1 VPVNEADTALLR
13 ETPDLHGAYPRLSE
27 AQIAAL
33 EAAGQRRRTETG
45 DVMFHEGD
53 PTGYDFFVVL
63 GGRVAVLES
72 YGTPDERWI
81 AIHGPGRFLGELSLL
96 IGQPPFYSAVV
107 QEPGEVLAVPVDEV
121 RSIVAGDPALGDL
134 ILRAYLIRRSML
146 IDLGVGLRIVGS
158 RYSPD
163 TRRLRDFAARNRLPH
178 RWIHLE
184 EDPSAEA
191 LLQALG
197 VAPEETPIVI
207 WRGTEVMRNPGN
219 GELARAIGLRPQAAP
234 DRILDLL
241 VVGAGPAGLAASV
254 YGASEGLTTMTVD
267 SVAAGGQAGTSA
279 RIENYLGF
287 PTGISGAELAERAHI
302 QAGKFGATISAPA
315 EAIALTAEGGN
326 YVARLEG
333 DDGVTARSVVI
344 ATGARYRKL
353 DVPGFEK
360 FEPASIYYAAT
371 QVEAQMCRAD
381 PIAIVGGGDS
391 AAQAAL
397 FLARIAAD
405 VTMIVRDPDLTTY
418 MSRYLA
424 DRVERNPNI
433 DVVLHTEV
441 RELLGDE
448 VLEVLVVEDRQTG
461 RRRTIDARALF
472 VFIGADPYTDW
483 LAGLVALDG
492 SGFVVT
498 GRRADDA
505 ALVLETS
512 RPGVFAAGDVR
523 SGSIKRVASAVGEG
537 AMAVRLVHEHLA
549 DQHGSRVG
557 ASHPGP

>member
-1 VPVNEADTALLR
+1 VPVTEADTALLR
-13 ETPDLHGAYPRLSE
+13 ETPDLHGGYPRLGD

-33 EAAGQRRRTETG
+33 EAAGKRRQTEAG
-45 DVMFHEGD
+45 DVLFHEGD
-53 PTGYDFFVVL
+53 RAGYDFFVVL
-63 GGRVAVLES
+63 DGRVAILES

-107 QEPGEVLAVPVDEV
+107 QERGEVLSVPVDDV
-121 RSIVAGDPALGDL
+121 RAIVAGDPALGDL

-197 VAPEETPIVI
+197 VPPEETPIVI
-207 WRGTEVMRNPGN
+207 WRGTDIMRNPSN

-302 QAGKFGATISAPA
+302 QAGKFGATISVPS
-315 EAIALTAEGGN
+315 EALALAAEGGN
-326 YVARLEG
+326 YMARFEG
-333 DDGVTARSVVI
+333 DVAVAARSVVI
-344 ATGARYRKL
+344 ATGVRYRKL

-371 QVEAQMCRAD
+371 QVEAQVCRGD
-381 PIAIVGGGDS
+381 PVAIVGGGNS

-397 FLARIAAD
+397 FLARTAAG
-405 VTMIVRDPDLTTY
+405 VTMIVRDPDLASC

-424 DRVERNPNI
+424 ARIERDPNI
-433 DVVLHTEV
+433 GVVLHTEV
-441 RELLGDE
+441 CELLGDE
-448 VLEVLVVEDRQTG
+448 VLEALVAEDRQTG
-461 RRRTIDARALF
+461 RRSTIDARALF
-472 VFIGADPYTDW
+472 VFIGADPFTDW
-483 LAGLVALDG
+483 LAGLVAVDDH
-492 SGFVVT
+492 GFVVT

-505 ALVLETS
+505 ALALETS

-557 ASHPGP
+557 ARQT